1 MQSKKW
7 LQNLD
12 WYLIGAVCILAV
24 FGIICIA
31 SALHFNLGEG
41 TSEVYKQI
49 VFFII
54 GLGLMV
60 VAANVDY
67 EYFSQ
72 YYIPIYFI
80 NIVLLLAVFVLG
92 NESNGATRW
101 IAIGPLTIQPS
112 EFAKVMMIFFLA
124 KFISLHQSKMNRL
137 DFFLKLCVIAGIPI
151 LLVLKQ
157 PALSASLVLVA
168 IFCILVFV
176 AGIDIIWVRNV
187 AIVAVPLI
195 AFILFDVSRENPLI
209 MDKIFEPHQFN
220 RILSFVDPTAN
231 PDLYYQTEKSINAI
245 GSGQLTG
252 TGLGEGTQTQ
262 SGAIFGQHTDFIFA
276 VICEELGLIGGSLVL
291 VLLMIIVIRCVQ
303 IGLRSGDNLSA
314 LVCFGVAASVVF
326 QTFENVGMCIGI
338 APVVGITL
346 PFFSYGGSS
355 VLSMFMAMGLVSGV
369 RYRPKPVKYRL
380 Y

>member
-49 VFFII
+49 VFFVI

-92 NESNGATRW
+92 NESKGATRW

-124 KFISLHQSKMNRL
+124 KFISLHQSKMTRL
-137 DFFLKLCVIAGIPI
+137 DFFLKLCVISGIPI

-168 IFCILVFV
+168 HLLYS
-176 AGIDIIWVRNV
+176 GIRGRHRHHLGAECSHCGCAAHRFYSVRRQ
-187 AIVAVPLI
+187 PGK
-195 AFILFDVSRENPLI
+195 S
-209 MDKIFEPHQFN
+209 
-220 RILSFVDPTAN
+220 
-231 PDLYYQTEKSINAI
+231 PDY
-245 GSGQLTG
+245 GQDL
-252 TGLGEGTQTQ
+252 
-262 SGAIFGQHTDFIFA
+262 
-276 VICEELGLIGGSLVL
+276 
-291 VLLMIIVIRCVQ
+291 
-303 IGLRSGDNLSA
+303 
-314 LVCFGVAASVVF
+314 
-326 QTFENVGMCIGI
+326 
-338 APVVGITL
+338 
-346 PFFSYGGSS
+346 
-355 VLSMFMAMGLVSGV
+355 
-369 RYRPKPVKYRL
+369 
-380 Y
+380 

>member
-124 KFISLHQSKMNRL
+124 KFISLHQSKMTRL
-137 DFFLKLCVIAGIPI
+137 DFFLKLCVISGIPI

-209 MDKIFEPHQFN
+209 MDKIF
-220 RILSFVDPTAN
+220 
-231 PDLYYQTEKSINAI
+231 
-245 GSGQLTG
+245 
-252 TGLGEGTQTQ
+252 
-262 SGAIFGQHTDFIFA
+262 
-276 VICEELGLIGGSLVL
+276 
-291 VLLMIIVIRCVQ
+291 
-303 IGLRSGDNLSA
+303 
-314 LVCFGVAASVVF
+314 
-326 QTFENVGMCIGI
+326 
-338 APVVGITL
+338 
-346 PFFSYGGSS
+346 
-355 VLSMFMAMGLVSGV
+355 
-369 RYRPKPVKYRL
+369 
-380 Y
+380 

>member
-49 VFFII
+49 VFFVI

-92 NESNGATRW
+92 NESKGATRW

-124 KFISLHQSKMNRL
+124 KFISLHQSKMTRL
-137 DFFLKLCVIAGIPI
+137 DFFLKLCVISGIPI

-245 GSGQLTG
+245 GSGQLIIY
-252 TGLGEGTQTQ
+252 ERYIQPAHC
-262 SGAIFGQHTDFIFA
+262 SGCGRHVCLPD
-276 VICEELGLIGGSLVL
+276 
-291 VLLMIIVIRCVQ
+291 
-303 IGLRSGDNLSA
+303 LR
-314 LVCFGVAASVVF
+314 
-326 QTFENVGMCIGI
+326 
-338 APVVGITL
+338 
-346 PFFSYGGSS
+346 
-355 VLSMFMAMGLVSGV
+355 
-369 RYRPKPVKYRL
+369 
-380 Y
+380 

>member
-137 DFFLKLCVIAGIPI
+137 DFFLKLCVIAGIPMGRPGETQEVANAI
-151 LLVLKQ
+151 VFL
-157 PALSASLVLVA
+157 ASKEA
-168 IFCILVFV
+168 SYIT
-176 AGIDIIWVRNV
+176 GEEIDIN
-187 AIVAVPLI
+187 
-195 AFILFDVSRENPLI
+195 
-209 MDKIFEPHQFN
+209 
-220 RILSFVDPTAN
+220 
-231 PDLYYQTEKSINAI
+231 
-245 GSGQLTG
+245 
-252 TGLGEGTQTQ
+252 
-262 SGAIFGQHTDFIFA
+262 
-276 VICEELGLIGGSLVL
+276 GGSH
-291 VLLMIIVIRCVQ
+291 M
-303 IGLRSGDNLSA
+303 D
-314 LVCFGVAASVVF
+314 
-326 QTFENVGMCIGI
+326 
-338 APVVGITL
+338 
-346 PFFSYGGSS
+346 
-355 VLSMFMAMGLVSGV
+355 
-369 RYRPKPVKYRL
+369 
-380 Y
+380 